1 MKRILSLTL
10 VFICLFTLVA
20 CSSNDEGRDVLNPHF
35 TGKVIE
41 KHENS
46 CLIEVTDIGNGHLAL
61 GSPVV
66 VTTNIPNCPE
76 YEVGDYLIIVFDGT
90 VAESYPPQILRVST
104 ITKTDSSTQD

>member
-1 MKRILSLTL
+1 MKRILLL
-10 VFICLFTLVA
+10 ALALIYMFTLVS
-20 CSSNDEGRDVLNPHF
+20 CKSDDEGRDILNPHF

-46 CLIEVTDIGNGHLAL
+46 CLLEVTDIGNGHLAM

-66 VTTNIPNCPE
+66 VSTNIPNCPE
-76 YEVGDYLIIVFDGT
+76 YEVGDFLIIVFDGT